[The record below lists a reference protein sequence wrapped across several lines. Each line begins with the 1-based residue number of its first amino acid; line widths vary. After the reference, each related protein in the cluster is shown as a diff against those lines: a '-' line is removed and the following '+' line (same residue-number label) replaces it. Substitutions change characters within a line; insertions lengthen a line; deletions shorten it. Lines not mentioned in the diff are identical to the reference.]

1 MFKQKKLKMF
11 FVGFIFFHSLT
22 LLVPRLHSS
31 TVWVNRLLLQ
41 PFIHKV
47 LSESLRLYRCV
58 FCQTLF
64 KKFKMLMP
72 QREEKERS
80 SDGDDPLSVIIANKE
95 TGELRAGENT
105 QA

>member
-1 MFKQKKLKMF
+1 
-11 FVGFIFFHSLT
+11 
-22 LLVPRLHSS
+22 
-31 TVWVNRLLLQ
+31 
-41 PFIHKV
+41 
-47 LSESLRLYRCV
+47 
-58 FCQTLF
+58 
-64 KKFKMLMP
+64 MP